1 MYLSYLSIEN
11 YRGIE
16 SLEVDF
22 DPNINII
29 IGENGCNKS
38 AVIDAIRLL
47 YNLGEPIRD
56 LSVSLSDFHEKAYKD
71 GDSIKI
77 ETSKQITITYHFKGL
92 TNAQKGAF
100 YEYMVIDPGNSE
112 NDYAKIRLVT
122 KIETENIPNLHTAL
136 GMLKARERTTKPLN
150 CSSTITW
157 EH

>member
-16 SLEVDF
+16 YLEINF

-47 YNLGEPIRD
+47 YNIGEPIRD
-56 LSVSLSDFHEKAYKD
+56 ITVSLNDFHEKVIKD
-71 GDSIKI
+71 GGEIKI
-77 ETSKQITITYHFKGL
+77 ETSNQIKITYHFKGL

-100 YEYMVIDPGNSE
+100 YEFMVIDFEDNE
-112 NDYAKIRLVT
+112 NDYA
-122 KIETENIPNLHTAL
+122 
-136 GMLKARERTTKPLN
+136 
-150 CSSTITW
+150 
-157 EH
+157 